1 MSDFIPV
8 EEQHFVMTDPSF
20 TGLMSSFDSGKDRI
34 VGHSFTGPLVRGGHV
49 EPDTSEDKTNL
60 TPVAFG
66 EIQAASNQDYLVSS
80 EEYMD
85 GRSEYLA
92 GGDTPSSQC
101 NTLLGYDYKIRAE
114 TLPDAG
120 QSSDTNLDRAG
131 ATISWT
137 PINAVGGVGDQ
148 SQLLSM
154 DNYMATRS
162 YSPTN
167 PTPTSDI
174 DADFDIE
181 EHDETD
187 DEFSE
192 EGSEFET
199 PEPSRRKSATTGK
212 KISTNGAGVVSINM
226 ESPSVVQ
233 TLKPGR
239 DRARRELAS
248 RRTPPPV
255 SVRDASPSLVPVNQ
269 RRPPL
274 PVVNRARFRLRLLR
288 ASTSPVL
295 STGVAGS
302 MEPRAAGPP
311 RRMPTRG
318 CGIMSITIRSRVV

>member
-1 MSDFIPV
+1 MSDLIPV

-49 EPDTSEDKTNL
+49 EPDISEDKTNL
-60 TPVAFG
+60 SPVAFG
-66 EIQAASNQDYLVSS
+66 EIQAA
-80 EEYMD
+80 
-85 GRSEYLA
+85 
-92 GGDTPSSQC
+92 DTI
-101 NTLLGYDYKIRAE
+101 N
-114 TLPDAG
+114 
-120 QSSDTNLDRAG
+120 
-131 ATISWT
+131 WT
-137 PINAVGGVGDQ
+137 PINAVGGVADQ

-162 YSPTN
+162 YSPTD
-167 PTPTSDI
+167 PTPTSDS
-174 DADFDIE
+174 DADFDID

-192 EGSEFET
+192 DGSEFET
-199 PEPSRRKSATTGK
+199 PEPSRRQSVTTSK
-212 KISTNGAGVVSINM
+212 KISTNGAGAVSINM

-233 TLKPGR
+233 TLRRGR
-239 DRARRELAS
+239 DRASRELAS

-295 STGVAGS
+295 STDVAGS
-302 MEPRAAGPP
+302 MEPRVAGPP
-311 RRMPTRG
+311 RRMPNRG
-318 CGIMSITIRSRVV
+318 CGIMSITTR

>member
-1 MSDFIPV
+1 MSDLIPV

-34 VGHSFTGPLVRGGHV
+34 VGHSFTGPLVRGSHV
-49 EPDTSEDKTNL
+49 EPDISEDKTNL
-60 TPVAFG
+60 SPVAFG
-66 EIQAASNQDYLVSS
+66 EVQAA
-80 EEYMD
+80 
-85 GRSEYLA
+85 
-92 GGDTPSSQC
+92 DTI
-101 NTLLGYDYKIRAE
+101 N
-114 TLPDAG
+114 
-120 QSSDTNLDRAG
+120 
-131 ATISWT
+131 WT

-162 YSPTN
+162 YSPTD
-167 PTPTSDI
+167 PTPTSDS
-174 DADFDIE
+174 DADFDID
-181 EHDETD
+181 EHDEID

-199 PEPSRRKSATTGK
+199 PEPSRRKSVTTGK

-233 TLKPGR
+233 TLRPGR
-239 DRARRELAS
+239 DRASRELAS
-248 RRTPPPV
+248 RRTPPPL
-255 SVRDASPSLVPVNQ
+255 SVRDASPSLVPVN
-269 RRPPL
+269 RRRAL
-274 PVVNRARFRLRLLR
+274 PVENRSRFRLRLLR

-295 STGVAGS
+295 SRGVAGC